1 MEFNHSKHNLCMIR
15 EICYDSLTVSCS
27 PLCLYSRLLSINK
40 PDGFDTVMFSVC
52 TFITT
57 WLCNHNLSFP
67 FTPFSCYHH
76 PSYKLVQY
84 SYMPT
89 LTSECHFIQQ
99 PSKNYFETIQE
110 TSLPSPNG
118 CRDWGLPIQLP
129 TEHHKTTAGF
139 IQKLKIGQKYKT
151 IKILYFWILNKWFL
165 HRKFQIAKDKELW
178 VFLKTVSHFLEHVTI
193 QFYKGNYDVIQKTAE
208 NAVFIQV

>member
-89 LTSECHFIQQ
+89 LTSECHLSSNPARTTLKRFKRLLFHLPMAAETGVCQYSFQQ
-99 PSKNYFETIQE
+99 STTKQLLALSK
-110 TSLPSPNG
+110 S
-118 CRDWGLPIQLP
+118 
-129 TEHHKTTAGF
+129 
-139 IQKLKIGQKYKT
+139 
-151 IKILYFWILNKWFL
+151 
-165 HRKFQIAKDKELW
+165 
-178 VFLKTVSHFLEHVTI
+178 
-193 QFYKGNYDVIQKTAE
+193 
-208 NAVFIQV
+208 